1 MIVALKG
8 FIKEFDID
16 ISKYSNFESRQFKS
30 VSAQAGARS
39 VRHCLRPQSEAIDYT
54 HTNWS
59 LGQLSQSLKGNWF
72 IHKNQHK
79 ALKSLLAQII
89 ATKPSSKNGM
99 SYHDQ

>member
-30 VSAQAGARS
+30 VSALLANVGGHS
-39 VRHCLRPQSEAIDYT
+39 LRPQSEAIDYT
-54 HTNWS
+54 HTNCS
-59 LGQLSQSLKGNWF
+59 LCQLSQSLKGNWF

-79 ALKSLLAQII
+79 AIKSLLAQII

-99 SYHDQ
+99 SCHDQ